1 MRPKNNESVA
11 TARMKNKNE
20 EKDKQKYE
28 YNWYMNKLSL
38 MVLCASL
45 KPKFW

>member
-1 MRPKNNESVA
+1 VA

-38 MVLCASL
+38 MVLCA
-45 KPKFW
+45 

>member
-1 MRPKNNESVA
+1 MRPKRDESVA
-11 TARMKNKNE
+11 TARKKNKNE

-38 MVLCASL
+38 MVLCA
-45 KPKFW
+45 

>member
-1 MRPKNNESVA
+1 MRPKTNESVA
-11 TARMKNKNE
+11 TARRKNKNE

-38 MVLCASL
+38 MVLCA
-45 KPKFW
+45 